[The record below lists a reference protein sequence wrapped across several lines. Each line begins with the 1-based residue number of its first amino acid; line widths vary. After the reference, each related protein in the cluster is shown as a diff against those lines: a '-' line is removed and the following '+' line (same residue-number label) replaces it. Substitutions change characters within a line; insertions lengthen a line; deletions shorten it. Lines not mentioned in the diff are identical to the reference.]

1 MQKDTARKPRKTM
14 HWIVAFLTLVLVIV
28 SQTAY
33 A

>member
-1 MQKDTARKPRKTM
+1 MYKNADRKPRKTM

-28 SQTAY
+28 SQTAF